1 MTSVI
6 AVKRLSK
13 ETWDTLTPMFRDT
26 SYRQL
31 SSYAAAAARRVGAK
45 SELNGFFDDQTLIGL
60 GDVRVKTVPLTPLG
74 IAYVS
79 YGPLTVSD
87 GGFSAERF
95 VCCLDA

>member
-31 SSYAAAAARRVGAK
+31 SSYAAAAARRVGAN
-45 SELNGFFDDQTLIGL
+45 SELNGLFEDQTLIGL
-60 GDVRVKTVPLTPLG
+60 ADVRVKMIPLTPLG
-74 IAYVS
+74 IGYLSHAPVTRS
-79 YGPLTVSD
+79 NDS
-87 GGFSAERF
+87 FSAEKFGR
-95 VCCLDA
+95 

>member
-31 SSYAAAAARRVGAK
+31 SGYAAAAASRVGAN
-45 SELNGFFDDQTLIGL
+45 S
-60 GDVRVKTVPLTPLG
+60 
-74 IAYVS
+74 
-79 YGPLTVSD
+79 
-87 GGFSAERF
+87 
-95 VCCLDA
+95 